1 MDSSVSQLFWIIII
15 ITVFAASVVK
25 RFLANKAKANARNN
39 AREQEGA
46 GSVKPRPVR
55 QQTKSEW
62 ENFLGDM
69 FGVKPVKAQDNRPE
83 IENRPE
89 AKYVE
94 AEAEEEE
101 EEKETITHKSVELK
115 KPEILEES
123 GISEF
128 NSTIE
133 KRHLKSTTEKNAA
146 KQSISESDIFKPL
159 SASGP
164 EYELQTKKRSNVLKN
179 MFRKEGLKN
188 AVIYSEII
196 GPPVGLRKRSLFRYK
211 NQ

>member
-1 MDSSVSQLFWIIII
+1 MDSGVSQLFWIIII
-15 ITVFAASVVK
+15 ITVFVASVVK

-55 QQTKSEW
+55 QQTTSEW

-94 AEAEEEE
+94 AEAA
-101 EEKETITHKSVELK
+101 EEKETITHESVELE
-115 KPEILEES
+115 KPGILEES

-128 NSTIE
+128 HSTIE
-133 KRHLKSTTEKNAA
+133 KRHLKSTTEEDAA
-146 KQSISESDIFKPL
+146 KQSIFETDIFKPL
-159 SASGP
+159 SVSGS
-164 EYELQTKKRSNVLKN
+164 EYELRTKKRSYILKN

-188 AVIYSEII
+188 AIIYSEII